1 MDMRQV
7 GCKSDSSTTCSRTKF
22 PKAKFKRQLLT
33 CQTFFHKMEDESR
46 LEKHEGKE
54 REGTISLLRFG
65 PCLCKSYAE
74 NYGVPSLV
82 NNCWPSKRANGDGCI
97 IWPLLLRVP
106 ALHTNLKAT
115 LDVDPFEHKTY
126 SSVRDSSV
134 PAGQLPSRQFCLPA
148 SSTPPKCASEQLPW
162 WKKGHMV
169 GHNMT

>member
-1 MDMRQV
+1 M
-7 GCKSDSSTTCSRTKF
+7 
-22 PKAKFKRQLLT
+22 
-33 CQTFFHKMEDESR
+33 
-46 LEKHEGKE
+46 
-54 REGTISLLRFG
+54 
-65 PCLCKSYAE
+65 
-74 NYGVPSLV
+74 PSLV

-134 PAGQLPSRQFCLPA
+134 PAGQLPSKQFCLPA

-162 WKKGHMV
+162 WKKGIWLDIR
-169 GHNMT
+169 